1 MSVQIVHD
9 QSDFGTFGI
18 LHFQQMPDLMSPVNL
33 GSMLLWTRVTPTGQ
47 GFSKQ
52 EDTAGTIADIL
63 IILTLGPVTF
73 HRNRLPCFAKQ
84 LIRLLIHA
92 DHRVFRVV
100 WLLVQIQNILH
111 ASDKGGV
118 LFGWD
123 HPALVQMWL
132 QFVFFRSRNTDSCEM
147 LSMI

>member
-1 MSVQIVHD
+1 
-9 QSDFGTFGI
+9 
-18 LHFQQMPDLMSPVNL
+18 MPDLVGLINFGPT
-33 GSMLLWTRVTPTGQ
+33 LLRARVTPACQ
-47 GFSKQ
+47 GFRKQ
-52 EDTAGTIADIL
+52 EDAAGAIADIL
-63 IILTLGPVTF
+63 IVLTPGSATLHQDG
-73 HRNRLPCFAKQ
+73 LPCYAKQ